1 MTLKIFKQGNEM
13 FKLGNGKMILNASES
28 SRTIINLSE
37 PIWEALGVG
46 QISRLDQKVMYVEG
60 KSQRIGYK
68 RK

>member
-1 MTLKIFKQGNEM
+1 M
-13 FKLGNGKMILNASES
+13 FKLVNGKMILNASES

-37 PIWEALGVG
+37 PIWEALRVG